1 MKGSYALVCILEEPA
16 EFTVGKLGVK
26 SFNAGY
32 YIYFGSALN
41 GLENRVSRHLRS
53 DKKLHWHIDYL
64 LERALVKQV
73 WGYHSSRRVECEW
86 TNTAIS
92 VFNCDMPVLKFG
104 SSDCIFCA
112 SHLVRVSSMSV
123 TLDIREYLEKHIIHR
138 KFDYVKNV

>member
-1 MKGSYALVCILEEPA
+1 MCI
-16 EFTVGKLGVK
+16 
-26 SFNAGY
+26 
-32 YIYFGSALN
+32 
-41 GLENRVSRHLRS
+41 RDRSRH
-53 DKKLHWHIDYL
+53 
-64 LERALVKQV
+64 
-73 WGYHSSRRVECEW
+73 VECEW

-123 TLDIREYLEKHIIHR
+123 VTDIREYLEKHIIRR